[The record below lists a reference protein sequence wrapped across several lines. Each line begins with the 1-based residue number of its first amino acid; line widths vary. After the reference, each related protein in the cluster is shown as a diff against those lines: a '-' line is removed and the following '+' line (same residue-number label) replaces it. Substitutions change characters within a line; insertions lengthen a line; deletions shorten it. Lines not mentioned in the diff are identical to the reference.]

1 MHSSNVEI
9 MAVEMYS
16 DALAM
21 RAAGKIFLGDI
32 NWNSLEEVQ
41 KIASI
46 FKEEL
51 LIELT
56 NEEIIEAAKAC
67 NYLFEL
73 GEKLNG
79 TGNST

>member
-1 MHSSNVEI
+1 MQTTNVEM
-9 MAVEMYS
+9 MAIQTYK

-21 RAAGKIFLGDI
+21 RVAGKTFLGDV
-32 NWNSLEEVQ
+32 NWTSLEEVQ
-41 KIASI
+41 KVASI

-56 NEEIIEAAKAC
+56 NDEIVEAAKAC
-67 NYLFEL
+67 NYLFKL

>member
-1 MHSSNVEI
+1 MQNSNVEI
-9 MAVEMYS
+9 MAVEMYR

-41 KIASI
+41 KVASI

-56 NEEIIEAAKAC
+56 NEEIIEEAKAC